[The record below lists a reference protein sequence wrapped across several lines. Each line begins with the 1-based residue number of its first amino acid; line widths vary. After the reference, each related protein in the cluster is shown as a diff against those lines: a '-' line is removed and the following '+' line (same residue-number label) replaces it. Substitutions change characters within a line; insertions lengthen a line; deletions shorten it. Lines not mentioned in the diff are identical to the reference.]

1 MKVGFVG
8 LGLMGKW
15 MAKNILSGGHQLLIN
30 DIDSNTGEELA
41 QMGAIWKDTPAKV
54 ASGSDIVF
62 TSLPNPES
70 VISVALGENG
80 ILEGI
85 NTGSSY
91 YDLSTT
97 DPSTMKEIC
106 DKASLKKAFV
116 FDAPVS
122 GGTNGAKD
130 GSLCIM
136 VGGDET
142 EFEKHKSILEL
153 MGNEII
159 YCGGIGSGATCKI
172 VNNLIGMTLNVV
184 LAEALS
190 IGVKGGVPVMKLYE
204 TISKSTGNTFIM
216 HTFTNGLFARN
227 FNPGFK
233 LSLGAKDIGL
243 ATKLAES
250 LEVPTEVSK
259 IIQERFLKALERGWG
274 EESTHAVAK
283 LQEELSG
290 IQLKK

>member
-97 DPSTMKEIC
+97 DPSTMKEIY

-184 LAEALS
+184 ANWLFD
-190 IGVKGGVPVMKLYE
+190 
-204 TISKSTGNTFIM
+204 IS
-216 HTFTNGLFARN
+216 
-227 FNPGFK
+227 
-233 LSLGAKDIGL
+233 
-243 ATKLAES
+243 
-250 LEVPTEVSK
+250 
-259 IIQERFLKALERGWG
+259 
-274 EESTHAVAK
+274 
-283 LQEELSG
+283 
-290 IQLKK
+290 